1 MVQWL
6 SFIELEGSG
15 AMEANAVTLFQIS
28 RVVYNRVQVQ
38 WGTSCSSAPLH
49 CTAMPGGQR
58 GQTPC
63 RVSGL
68 CIVDHGRKCPR
79 TGGFEH
85 QLAYYSR
92 HSAIQ
97 VVVGSRHTWLSG
109 GCTWAVIKRIVKVR
123 IAFWLLE
130 VLPFEMWH
138 ISILLLLALSD
149 NLPLT
154 SSQPVFSSN
163 LEAHGE
169 YSSTIL
175 ETHF

>member
-1 MVQWL
+1 MAQGRQSPSHYFKSAQL
-6 SFIELEGSG
+6 SVTGCMCNEGHP
-15 AMEANAVTLFQIS
+15 
-28 RVVYNRVQVQ
+28 VQV
-38 WGTSCSSAPLH
+38 LH
-49 CTAMPGGQR
+49 CIVPPCQVDREGKCRAVSVGFASSTTAA
-58 GQTPC
+58 
-63 RVSGL
+63 
-68 CIVDHGRKCPR
+68 KCPR

>member
-1 MVQWL
+1 MCNEGHPVQL
-6 SFIELEGSG
+6 
-15 AMEANAVTLFQIS
+15 
-28 RVVYNRVQVQ
+28 
-38 WGTSCSSAPLH
+38 LH
-49 CTAMPGGQR
+49 CIVPTRDVDREGKCRAVSVGFASSTTAA
-58 GQTPC
+58 
-63 RVSGL
+63 
-68 CIVDHGRKCPR
+68 KCPR

-130 VLPFEMWH
+130 VLPEMWH
-138 ISILLLLALSD
+138 FSIVLLLALSD
-149 NLPLT
+149 NPPLT

-175 ETHF
+175 EKYF

>member
-1 MVQWL
+1 MAQGRQTPSHNFKSAQL
-6 SFIELEGSG
+6 CI
-15 AMEANAVTLFQIS
+15 TDP
-28 RVVYNRVQVQ
+28 VQV
-38 WGTSCSSAPLH
+38 LH
-49 CTAMPGGQR
+49 CIVPPCDVDREGKRRAVSVGFASSTTAG
-58 GQTPC
+58 
-63 RVSGL
+63 
-68 CIVDHGRKCPR
+68 KCPR

-92 HSAIQ
+92 HSAIR
-97 VVVGSRHTWLSG
+97 VVGGSRYTWLSG

-123 IAFWLLE
+123 LLE
-130 VLPFEMWH
+130 VLPEMWH
-138 ISILLLLALSD
+138 FSILLLLALSD

-175 ETHF
+175 ETYF